1 VHEAALLVAPQYGT
15 PPIDGSSPRSA
26 LMALDDSWY
35 RGRQVGRQR
44 AHGTRRRRTVARRE
58 QLILRDEAKQVGNR
72 GRPRRA
78 SRAAVDARPRPA
90 VASAALGV
98 ADDALEAAVHNACVR
113 ESGSCVNGRMH
124 ATHAGRLGDRCVRI
138 QGCRRRCHRQQH
150 PRGMLAQLR
159 RVHDARLCTRQLRAS

>member
-1 VHEAALLVAPQYGT
+1 
-15 PPIDGSSPRSA
+15 
-26 LMALDDSWY
+26 LDL
-35 RGRQVGRQR
+35 
-44 AHGTRRRRTVARRE
+44 T
-58 QLILRDEAKQVGNR
+58 DE
-72 GRPRRA
+72 PL
-78 SRAAVDARPRPA
+78 AAVIWCTGYGADFHWVDVPVFDGAGHPA
-90 VASAALGV
+90 HERGVTPSEGLYFIGLPWLHTWGSGRFCGV